1 MDGEEGMI
9 AYIVIEEYWYFL
21 VDTAGLYLYSQLSI
35 LME

>member
-1 MDGEEGMI
+1 VEETI
-9 AYIVIEEYWYFL
+9 IYEVVERHWYFL